1 MLVPAVNQVQ
11 LCLHSLTHNN
21 FAFVEVVEVLVR
33 YYKTDWEHLR
43 PVDRMIAHTG
53 FLLFGRAVERLG
65 LEKSEDAEPSEL
77 EETEDAL

>member
-1 MLVPAVNQVQ
+1 VI
-11 LCLHSLTHNN
+11 
-21 FAFVEVVEVLVR
+21 EVLVR

-65 LEKSEDAEPSEL
+65 LEKTEDLEPTDV
-77 EETEDAL
+77 EETGDTL